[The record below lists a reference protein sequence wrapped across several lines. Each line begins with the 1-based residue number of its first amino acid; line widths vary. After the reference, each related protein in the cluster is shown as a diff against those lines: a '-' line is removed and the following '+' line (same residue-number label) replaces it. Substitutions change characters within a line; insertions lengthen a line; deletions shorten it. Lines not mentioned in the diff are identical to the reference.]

1 MAGQRF
7 WRRVYTGPCTG
18 TWRKEGE
25 NSTRANQILML
36 RLACCKGSLSGIADN
51 KSAREVI
58 LIAEEVSIVD
68 SHEYKLLP

>member
-1 MAGQRF
+1 
-7 WRRVYTGPCTG
+7 
-18 TWRKEGE
+18 
-25 NSTRANQILML
+25 ML
-36 RLACCKGSLSGIADN
+36 RLAGCKGSLSGIADN